1 MPAVR
6 DILNTRQ
13 MPELPEVEFAVRQ
26 LRRAVRGQTLLRLRA
41 HHPSQRRGITP
52 RVERAVAGRRIVAV
66 ERRGK
71 HQLLHLDGGA
81 LLLVHFR
88 MDGEWVLGR
97 SDTALPPHA
106 RVTFDLA
113 SGRRAVLAD
122 PRALC
127 TVTWHAA
134 DAHPDLGLGPE
145 PEDPRLDAAALR
157 ARLAAKRGPIK
168 PVLLDQ
174 SVIAGVGN
182 IYAAE
187 ALWHARISPRA
198 AAASLTPPRVERL
211 LAGLRAAL
219 ADGHVNA
226 GRYHRGERQIPFNV
240 YDREGEPCP
249 RCAAPVRRIA
259 QAGRSTYYCARCQ
272 AR

>member
-1 MPAVR
+1 
-6 DILNTRQ
+6 
-13 MPELPEVEFAVRQ
+13 MPELPEVEYAVRR
-26 LRRAVRGQTLLRLRA
+26 LRRAVRGREITRLRA
-41 HHPSQRRGITP
+41 HHPAQRRHLTP
-52 RVERAVAGRRIVAV
+52 RVERAVAGRRVVEV

-71 HQLLHLDGGA
+71 HQLLHLDDGA

-88 MDGEWVLGR
+88 MDGEWVFGTRDAL
-97 SDTALPPHA
+97 LPPHA

-113 SGRRAVLAD
+113 DGRRAVLAD

-134 DAHPDLGLGPE
+134 GAHPDLGLGPE
-145 PEDPRLDAAALR
+145 PEDRELTAPMLR
-157 ARLAAKRGPIK
+157 ARLAGRRGPIK
-168 PVLLDQ
+168 TVLLDQ
-174 SVIAGVGN
+174 SVVAGVGN

-187 ALWHARISPRA
+187 SLWHARISPRA
-198 AAASLTPPRVERL
+198 PAGALTLARVARL

-226 GRYHRGERQIPFNV
+226 GRYHRGERPIPFNV
-240 YDREGEPCP
+240 YDREGDACP
-249 RCAAPVRRIA
+249 RCGAAVRRIA
-259 QAGRSTYYCARCQ
+259 QAGRSTYFCVRCQ

>member
-1 MPAVR
+1 
-6 DILNTRQ
+6 
-13 MPELPEVEFAVRQ
+13 MPELPEVEFAVRR
-26 LRRAVRGQTLLRLRA
+26 LRRAVRGGEILRLRA
-41 HHPSQRRGITP
+41 HHPSQRRTVTP
-52 RVERAVAGRRIVAV
+52 RVERAVLGRRIEQV

-71 HQLLHLDGGA
+71 HQLLHLDDGA

-88 MDGEWVLGR
+88 MDGEWVFGR

-106 RVTFDLA
+106 RITLELRN
-113 SGRRAVLAD
+113 GRRAVLAD

-127 TVTWHAA
+127 TLTWHAA
-134 DAHPDLGLGPE
+134 GQHPDLGLGPE
-145 PEDPRLDAAALR
+145 PEDPRLDAPALR
-157 ARLAAKRGPIK
+157 ARLATKRGPIK

-174 SVIAGVGN
+174 AVIAGVGN

-187 ALWHARISPRA
+187 ALWHAGISPRA
-198 AAASLTPPRVERL
+198 AAASLTLPRVVRL
-211 LAGLRAAL
+211 LAGLRTAL

-240 YDREGEPCP
+240 YDREGE
-249 RCAAPVRRIA
+249 RCLRCGAAVRRIV
-259 QAGRSTYYCARCQ
+259 QAGRSTYFCARCQ

>member
-1 MPAVR
+1 
-6 DILNTRQ
+6 
-13 MPELPEVEFAVRQ
+13 MPELPEVEFAVRR
-26 LRRAVRGQTLLRLRA
+26 LRRAVRGHAIALLRA
-41 HHPSQRRGITP
+41 HHPSQRRSVTA
-52 RVERAVAGRRIVAV
+52 RVAAAVLGRRIARV

-71 HQLLHLDGGA
+71 HQLLHLDDGA

-88 MDGEWVLGR
+88 MDGDWEFGR
-97 SDTALPPHA
+97 RDTALPPHA
-106 RVTFDLA
+106 RVTIDLA
-113 SGRRAVLAD
+113 NGRRAVLVD

-127 TVTWHAA
+127 TLTWHPA

-145 PEDPRLDAAALR
+145 PEDPALTPAAFR
-157 ARLAAKRGPIK
+157 ARLAGKRGPIK

-187 ALWHARISPRA
+187 SLWHARISPRA
-198 AAASLTPPRVERL
+198 AAASLSPDRAARL
-211 LAGLRAAL
+211 LAGIRTAL

-226 GRYHRGERQIPFNV
+226 GRYHRGERLILFNV
-240 YDREGEPCP
+240 YDREGQPCP
-249 RCAAPVRRIA
+249 RCTAPVRRIA
-259 QAGRSTYYCARCQ
+259 QAGRSTYFCSRCQ

>member
-1 MPAVR
+1 
-6 DILNTRQ
+6 
-13 MPELPEVEFAVRQ
+13 MPELPEVEFAVRR
-26 LRRAVRGQTLLRLRA
+26 LRRAVRGREIAQLRA
-41 HHPSQRRGITP
+41 HHPSQRRSVTA
-52 RVERAVAGRRIVAV
+52 RVAAAVAGRRITTV

-71 HQLLHLDGGA
+71 HQLLHLDDGA

-88 MDGEWVLGR
+88 MDGDWVFGR
-97 SDTALPPHA
+97 RDTALPPHA
-106 RVTFDLA
+106 RVTLDLA
-113 SGRRAVLAD
+113 DGRRAVLVD

-127 TVTWHAA
+127 TLTWHAV

-145 PEDPRLDAAALR
+145 PEDPALTPAAFR
-157 ARLAAKRGPIK
+157 ARLANRRGPIK
-168 PVLLDQ
+168 TVLLDQ

-187 ALWHARISPRA
+187 SLWHARISPRA
-198 AAASLTPPRVERL
+198 AAASLNAERAARL
-211 LAGLRAAL
+211 LAGIRTAL

-226 GRYHRGERQIPFNV
+226 GRYHRGERLIPFNV

-249 RCAAPVRRIA
+249 RCRQPVRRIA
-259 QAGRSTYYCARCQ
+259 QAGRSTYFCARCQ

>member
-1 MPAVR
+1 
-6 DILNTRQ
+6 
-13 MPELPEVEFAVRQ
+13 MPELPEVEFAVRL
-26 LRRAVRGQTLLRLRA
+26 LRRHALRRRIVQLRA
-41 HHPSQRRGITP
+41 HHPSQRRGVTA
-52 RVERAVAGRRIVAV
+52 RVTAAVQGREVSRI

-71 HQLLHLDGGA
+71 HQLLHLDDGA

-97 SDTALPPHA
+97 SGTALPPHA
-106 RVTFDLA
+106 RVTFDFHD
-113 SGRRAVLAD
+113 GRRAVLAD

-134 DAHPDLGLGPE
+134 GAHPDLGLGPE
-145 PEDPRLDAAALR
+145 PEDPLLTAAALR
-157 ARLAAKRGPIK
+157 ERLLTKRGPIK
-168 PVLLDQ
+168 PALLDQ
-174 SVIAGVGN
+174 AIIAGVGN

-187 ALWHARISPRA
+187 ALWHAGIAPTAIAQRLSAERA
-198 AAASLTPPRVERL
+198 QRL
-211 LAGLRAAL
+211 LDGLRRAL

-226 GRYHRGERQIPFNV
+226 GRYHRGERSIPFNV

-249 RCAAPVRRIA
+249 RCARPVRRIA

-272 AR
+272 PR